1 MRRAFYRL
9 ARLVVV
15 APIAAALIFPTTAA
29 ADVTSIQGLSAQLV
43 AKGAEVDVTVTFTC
57 TAGDTVAAPNGAFG
71 GGLGASVQQ
80 AVSKTQQAAG
90 FGSGGGQTCTGSP
103 QTGVVQ
109 VLATVPGPPFR
120 VGPAV
125 VSAFVAACGS
135 TGCFSA
141 SSGPTTV
148 RISH

>member
-1 MRRAFYRL
+1 MRGAFHRITRL
-9 ARLVVV
+9 TPVLA
-15 APIAAALIFPTTAA
+15 IAAALIFPTTASA
-29 ADVTSIQGLSAQLV
+29 AVTSIQVVSGELV
-43 AKGAEVDVTVTFTC
+43 AKGAEVDLTISFTC
-57 TAGDTVAAPNGAFG
+57 TAGDTVMNPYGMG
-71 GGLGASVQQ
+71 GGLNASLQQ
-80 AVSKTQQAAG
+80 AVSKTQQASG

-125 VSAFVAACGS
+125 ATAYITECGP
-135 TGCFSA
+135 TGCSSA
-141 SSGPTTV
+141 STAPTAI